1 MDTEA
6 RLAIFAIVENNH
18 GVLSKWRLGGILYAN
33 GVGLAMLILFMSI
46 KDRTV
51 VGSSVEIQHMPL
63 T

>member
-1 MDTEA
+1 MT
-6 RLAIFAIVENNH
+6 IFAIVENNH

-33 GVGLAMLILFMSI
+33 GVGLAILSPSVSI

-51 VGSSVEIQHMPL
+51 VGTSVEIERMPL